1 MIYSLNS
8 LYRVVGISKQAVA
21 QQIREQENFEVN
33 FFEIMVQV
41 DIIRADHPGCGIEK
55 MYNMLKPNFIGRD
68 AFIDCLMSL
77 GYRIKRNKNYK
88 RTTIASKIYYPNL
101 IKGIELN
108 GPNQL
113 WQSDIT
119 YFEVG
124 TRFYYGVFIIDVYTK
139 EIVGYCISDNMRAAA
154 NVKALKSAICVFGR
168 VEIHHSDRGSQYI
181 AKKYI
186 AILEGIE
193 SRISMGLTAQDNA
206 YAERINQ
213 TIKNEYLA
221 YRDIK
226 DFQSLKRFVKKA
238 VDNYN
243 NKRFHNSLKPFRITP
258 SDFRKLVI
266 NLPEQDRP
274 KVKIYTEV
282 NT

>member
-1 MIYSLNS
+1 
-8 LYRVVGISKQAVA
+8 VA
-21 QQIREQENFEVN
+21 QQIKDQVHFEIN
-33 FFEIMVQV
+33 FFEIIVQV
-41 DIIRADHPGCGIEK
+41 DIIREEHPGCGIEK

-68 AFIDCLMSL
+68 AFIETLMSL
-77 GYRIKRNKNYK
+77 GYRVKRNKNYK
-88 RTTIASKIYYPNL
+88 RTTIASKLYYPNL
-101 IKGIELN
+101 IKGIELVS
-108 GPNQL
+108 PNHL

-139 EIVGYCISDNMRAAA
+139 EIVGYSVSDNMRATA
-154 NVKALKSAICVFGR
+154 NVKALKSAICEYGKVK
-168 VEIHHSDRGSQYI
+168 IHHSDRGSQYI
-181 AKKYI
+181 AKKYT
-186 AILEGIE
+186 AILNDIE
-193 SRISMGLTAQDNA
+193 SQISMGLTAQDNA

-213 TIKNEYLA
+213 TIKNEYLV

-226 DFQSLKRFVKKA
+226 DFQSLKRYIKKA

-243 NKRFHNSLKPFRITP
+243 NKRFHNSLKPYRITP

-282 NT
+282 EN